1 MPVRVMS
8 GQNTLDSLPRIVY
21 LVAYVFLKVFVGSH
35 VQTHT
40 AVLEPFRLDFI
51 RSARHG
57 RDDDVRKRETFLK

>member
-40 AVLEPFRLDFI
+40 AVLEPFRLDF
-51 RSARHG
+51 
-57 RDDDVRKRETFLK
+57 V